1 MKRPLALV
9 AMLYVAGVL
18 LGDLF
23 PLRLFWLFV
32 LSFAVA
38 AAALTWTA
46 ARVYPLYLL
55 VVLTGWT
62 NVAARTAVL
71 SPVDLRTL
79 AGTNVAYVTLRGML
93 CETPGQRVYEHR
105 GQESWH
111 TLARL
116 EVSAR

>member
-23 PLRLFWLFV
+23 PLRLFWLFA

-46 ARVYPLYLL
+46 ERVYPLYLL
-55 VVLTGWT
+55 VVLTGWPL
-62 NVAARTAVL
+62 VAARTAVL

-79 AGTNVAYVTLRGML
+79 AVTTVAYVMLRGRL
-93 CETPGQRVYEHR
+93 CETPGQRVNEHR
-105 GQESWH
+105 AQ
-111 TLARL
+111 
-116 EVSAR
+116 